1 MLSLNF
7 YIYNPWYKENFK
19 NIFNKTVKL
28 SEYKVFEFEVTRYS
42 YDLLGIHLSTK
53 WSGGDHEGPRLDLA
67 LFGYSVSA
75 KIYDTR
81 HWDYE
86 NKCWE
91 NYSDTVAKT

>member
-7 YIYNPWYKENFK
+7 YIYNPWYTENFK
-19 NIFNKTVKL
+19 NLFNFTKKI
-28 SEYKVFEFEVTRYS
+28 SKHKVFELEVSRYS

-53 WSGGDHEGPRLDLA
+53 WSGADHEGPRLDLA
-67 LFGYSVSA
+67 LLGHSVSA

-86 NKCWE
+86 NNSWCK
-91 NYSDTVAKT
+91 YD